1 MDAGRQELPQPL
13 RRARDRTGP
22 RDAERVEAERAS
34 LFGQRA
40 LGRGRRQKSRL
51 A

>member
-1 MDAGRQELPQPL
+1 MDAGSQELPQPFG
-13 RRARDRTGP
+13 RARDGIGP
-22 RDAERVEAERAS
+22 RDAERVEAERAG
-34 LFGQRA
+34 LFGERA

>member
-1 MDAGRQELPQPL
+1 MDAGGKELAQAL
-13 RRARDRTGP
+13 RRVRDGIGP
-22 RDAERVEAERAS
+22 RDAERVEAKGAG

-40 LGRGRRQKSRL
+40 LGRVRRQKSRL

>member
-1 MDAGRQELPQPL
+1 MHARRQKLPQPFGGV
-13 RRARDRTGP
+13 RDGIGP
-22 RDAERVEAERAS
+22 GDAERVEAERAG

-40 LGRGRRQKSRL
+40 LGRGRSQKSRL

>member
-1 MDAGRQELPQPL
+1 MDAGSQELPQPFG
-13 RRARDRTGP
+13 RARDRIWPGN
-22 RDAERVEAERAS
+22 AERVEAERAS
-34 LFGQRA
+34 PFGQRA